1 MGYQDNYVGLRPG
14 RSVEKLRSDSGMPSN
29 LGTAQTGRG
38 FRTSG
43 AISPLWG
50 NQVPK
55 NTEAKAEDGAKALST
70 YYAPQMPSFNIP
82 KAPGFGEQLA
92 MNVGGKVVTDLAG
105 KGLSKFFAPGS
116 ESQYELPS
124 SGSSLEGVQAPP
136 SVEYG
141 AGLGDFGTSYD
152 LGDTLNWETQSY
164 SLAAPAIASWAEP
177 TYSLAGATGA
187 SSVSGLSVPEGFS
200 GYGSQ
205 FADVGADLATGGAE
219 AAGGFS
225 SALPYAPAAL
235 SLARGDVGGAAKSAA
250 GTAIG
255 NAIVPGI
262 GGAVGAVLGGKVI
275 CTEMFIRSD
284 ISLNDLIIELDYAR
298 TLSDATLAGYRYWAV
313 PVVRIM
319 RRNENVYKFVKP
331 IAKRFMKECAAR
343 IGHGKQSLVGRFL
356 VPVGLAFCWLI
367 GQFVSDTEYKFLF
380 VKE

>member
-55 NTEAKAEDGAKALST
+55 KTEAKAEDGAKALST

-152 LGDTLNWETQSY
+152 LGDTLNWETPSY

-187 SSVSGLSVPEGFS
+187 SSVSGLTVPEGFS
-200 GYGSQ
+200 GYGAQ

-235 SLARGDVGGAAKSAA
+235 SLAQGNVKGAAASTVGTMVA
-250 GTAIG
+250 G
-255 NAIVPGI
+255 PI

-275 CTEMFIRSD
+275 CTEMFIRHD
-284 ISLNDLIIELDYAR
+284 ISLNELSVELDYAR
-298 TLSDATLAGYRYWAV
+298 TLSNATLAGYRYWAV

-319 RRNENVYKFVKP
+319 RRNENVYEFVKP
-331 IAKRFMKECAAR
+331 IAKRFMKECAAK
-343 IGHGKQSLVGRFL
+343 IGHGKQSLTGRVL
-356 VPVGLAFCWLI
+356 IPIGLAFCWLI
-367 GQFVSDTEYKFLF
+367 GQFVSDIVYKFRF
-380 VKE
+380 VKD

>member
-55 NTEAKAEDGAKALST
+55 KTEAKAEDGAKALST

-92 MNVGGKVVTDLAG
+92 MNVGGKIATDAAG
-105 KGLSKFFAPGS
+105 KALGNFFAPALDKISPIQGAS
-116 ESQYELPS
+116 VPFDMAAAEAGGTGNVIADMGGYGLDSAVSSVPS
-124 SGSSLEGVQAPP
+124 GV
-136 SVEYG
+136 
-141 AGLGDFGTSYD
+141 D
-152 LGDTLNWETQSY
+152 LGY
-164 SLAAPAIASWAEP
+164 AE
-177 TYSLAGATGA
+177 
-187 SSVSGLSVPEGFS
+187 F
-200 GYGSQ
+200 GYG
-205 FADVGADLATGGAE
+205 DIGNVATDSATS
-219 AAGGFS
+219 AAGFGNVAMS
-225 SALPYAPAAL
+225 DILPYTPAVVN
-235 SLARGDVGGAAKSAA
+235 LAQGDVGGAAKSAA

-255 NAIVPGI
+255 NSIVPGI

-284 ISLNDLIIELDYAR
+284 ISLNDLIIELAYAR